1 MDGEYEVNGD
11 KRNLHIPP
19 ISSVTPFFDW
29 SLTELAGM
37 NMISSVEAILST
49 CGRLFLHVYK
59 ANIVGWVI
67 R

>member
-1 MDGEYEVNGD
+1 MGQSMDGEHEVNGD

-37 NMISSVEAILST
+37 ISSVEAILST

-59 ANIVGWVI
+59 ANVI
-67 R
+67 G